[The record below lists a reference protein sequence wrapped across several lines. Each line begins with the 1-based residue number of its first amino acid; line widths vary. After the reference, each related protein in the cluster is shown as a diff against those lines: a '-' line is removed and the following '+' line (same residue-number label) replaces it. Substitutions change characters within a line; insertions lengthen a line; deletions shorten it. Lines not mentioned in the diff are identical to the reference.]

1 MAELSESSSQSD
13 SLDNR
18 AIKWEGL
25 QRAIYFAHVVAD
37 YRKNQNGGRRMN
49 IDREI
54 VIKLRA
60 LERMTQEQFADM
72 IGVHHS
78 MISGIERNRR
88 DVSRSLAI
96 RIVAA
101 FGLTPERI
109 QELRE
114 LPA

>member
-1 MAELSESSSQSD
+1 M
-13 SLDNR
+13 
-18 AIKWEGL
+18 
-25 QRAIYFAHVVAD
+25 V
-37 YRKNQNGGRRMN
+37 

-60 LERMTQEQFADM
+60 LERMTQEQFASK

-78 MISGIERNRR
+78 MISGIERNRK
-88 DVSRSLAI
+88 DVSRGLAI

-109 QELRE
+109 REIRE